1 MKLRLLVKGKELL
14 YIVVALI
21 IGIVIGTMIVIKSY
35 NYNCLGTVADWMSA
49 IMSFV
54 AILVVFWQVKRESQ
68 NEKAFYIEN
77 KRPRFSVER
86 TTVINSNEKILYH
99 NSYGNLKTLYKK
111 LHDEEHPRYII
122 RLTNISD
129 SIVHSLKIILK
140 YNSEELNGY
149 AFSGLTSK
157 QSLLLVPDEELSNGG
172 FIDLQ
177 VEFETA
183 ANETGYF
190 CFKVDLAGDFTEYI
204 FVKDEEPVTVYGKDI
219 LVDKNSNETKEL
231 EKRFK
236 GKKYSYKSITI
247 APEEF
252 RTMKK

>member
-1 MKLRLLVKGKELL
+1 MENSSLVDMRLEFFVLMCDRIMFVGIIYLFVKLWIYRWLRQSPWLRLVFLCDVDRATLILKVIDMKLRLLVKGKELL

-68 NEKAFYIEN
+68 NERAFYIEN

-172 FIDLQ
+172 FIDL
-177 VEFETA
+177 
-183 ANETGYF
+183 
-190 CFKVDLAGDFTEYI
+190 
-204 FVKDEEPVTVYGKDI
+204 
-219 LVDKNSNETKEL
+219 
-231 EKRFK
+231 
-236 GKKYSYKSITI
+236 
-247 APEEF
+247 
-252 RTMKK
+252 